1 MKHLILTTLMAAAT
15 LGLGTAAQAY
25 SGEQYVVCDLN
36 PDGDNFL
43 ALRSCE
49 SAKCAMQA
57 KLGPGTFLVTMNP
70 TGVKGWR
77 EVIVQEHIQ
86 DWTYTGP
93 SGWVFEKYICQV
105 DYVK

>member
-25 SGEQYVVCDLN
+25 SGEQFVVCDLN

-43 ALRSCE
+43 ALRSCG
-49 SAKCAMQA
+49 SAKCAMQD

-70 TGVKGWR
+70 TGTKGWR
-77 EVIVQEHIQ
+77 EVIVQQNIQ
-86 DWTYTGP
+86 DWSYAGP
-93 SGWVFEKYICQV
+93 SGWVYEKYICLV
-105 DYVK
+105 DHTK